1 MYIIEI
7 KFNVKLKNSSQ
18 RQIEWIIIWL
28 TLFNLL
34 FIKNYSIKMDSNV
47 FVFEYVI
54 KYVLK
59 NW

>member
-34 FIKNYSIKMDSNV
+34 FIKNYSIKMDFNV